1 MNKSRHERRSDESLQ
16 EWMNRINY
24 INKKNKWFH
33 KIKLNYL
40 NRKIRFG
47 FGFNN
52 GNPFIRIDLW
62 WVGFRISMD

>member
-1 MNKSRHERRSDESLQ
+1 MSRHERKPEESLQ
-16 EWMNRINY
+16 EWIDRISSR
-24 INKKNKWFH
+24 KPRWFH
-33 KIKLNYL
+33 VIKLNYL

-62 WVGFRISMD
+62 WVGYRISLD

>member
-1 MNKSRHERRSDESLQ
+1 MNKKRHERRSDESLQ
-16 EWMNRINY
+16 EWIDRISNRNPR
-24 INKKNKWFH
+24 WFH
-33 KIKLNYL
+33 VIKLNYL

>member
-1 MNKSRHERRSDESLQ
+1 MSRHERKPEESLQ
-16 EWMNRINY
+16 EWIDRISSR
-24 INKKNKWFH
+24 KPRWFH
-33 KIKLNYL
+33 VIKLNYL

-62 WVGFRISMD
+62 WVGFRISLD

>member
-1 MNKSRHERRSDESLQ
+1 MSRHERKPEESLQ
-16 EWMNRINY
+16 EWIDRISNR
-24 INKKNKWFH
+24 KPRWFH
-33 KIKLNYL
+33 VIKLNYL

>member
-1 MNKSRHERRSDESLQ
+1 MSRHERKPEESLQ
-16 EWMNRINY
+16 EWIDRISNR
-24 INKKNKWFH
+24 KPRWFH
-33 KIKLNYL
+33 VIKLNYL

-62 WVGFRISMD
+62 WVGFRISKD

>member
-1 MNKSRHERRSDESLQ
+1 MNKSRHEKRPNESLQ
-16 EWMNRINY
+16 EWIDRIS
-24 INKKNKWFH
+24 NKKIKWFH

-62 WVGFRISMD
+62 WVGFRISLD

>member
-1 MNKSRHERRSDESLQ
+1 MHKHEKKSEESLQ
-16 EWMNRINY
+16 EWIDRIS
-24 INKKNKWFH
+24 IRKPKWFH
-33 KIKLNYL
+33 RIKLNYL

-62 WVGFRISMD
+62 WVGYRISLD

>member
-1 MNKSRHERRSDESLQ
+1 MNKNKHERRSDESLQ
-16 EWMNRINY
+16 EWIDRISTG
-24 INKKNKWFH
+24 KPRWFH

-62 WVGFRISMD
+62 WVGYRISMD

>member
-1 MNKSRHERRSDESLQ
+1 MHKHEKKSEESLQ
-16 EWMNRINY
+16 EWIDRIS
-24 INKKNKWFH
+24 IRKPKWFH
-33 KIKLNYL
+33 RIKLNYL

-62 WVGFRISMD
+62 WVGFRISKD

>member
-1 MNKSRHERRSDESLQ
+1 MNRHERKTEESLQ
-16 EWMNRINY
+16 EWIDRIS
-24 INKKNKWFH
+24 IKKPRWFH
-33 KIKLNYL
+33 RIKLNYL

>member
-1 MNKSRHERRSDESLQ
+1 MNRHERKPEESLQ
-16 EWMNRINY
+16 EWIDRISSR
-24 INKKNKWFH
+24 KPRWFH
-33 KIKLNYL
+33 VIKLNYL

>member
-1 MNKSRHERRSDESLQ
+1 MNRHERKPEESLQ
-16 EWMNRINY
+16 EWIDRISSR
-24 INKKNKWFH
+24 KPRWFH
-33 KIKLNYL
+33 VIKLNYL

-62 WVGFRISMD
+62 WVGFRISLD